1 MKIVILGAAGQISR
15 KLTDALLSQTEHDL
29 VLFGRNLK
37 SRLVVTDSDRVR
49 LVEGVFEDQAALKEA
64 IEGADL
70 VYLNAM
76 EDLSHTRAVVDAMQS
91 TGVKRLIGASMAGIE
106 NEVPSPLVDWTR
118 ANLPSSY
125 IQGEKESAD
134 LVKASD
140 LDYTLLRLTWL
151 YDEAGST
158 NYELVPSG
166 QEFKD
171 AEVSR
176 EAVVAAILEIL
187 ADQSNRFNRTTFG
200 VGEPETHYPK
210 PSFY

>member
-15 KLTDALLSQTEHDL
+15 KLTDALLEQTEHQL

-37 SRLVVTDSDRVR
+37 RRLTVTDSTRVR
-49 LVEGVFEDQAALKEA
+49 LVEGVFEDQSALIKA

-76 EDLSHTRAVVDAMQS
+76 EELVHTKAVVEAMKRS
-91 TGVKRLIGASMAGIE
+91 GVKRLIGASMAGVE
-106 NEVPSPLVDWTR
+106 QEVPSPLVDWTR
-118 ANLPSSY
+118 ANLPASY
-125 IQGEKESAD
+125 IQGEEESAA
-134 LVKASD
+134 LVKEAD

-151 YDEAGST
+151 YNEEGST

-176 EAVVAAILEIL
+176 EAVVAVILEIL
-187 ADQSNRFNRTTFG
+187 AEPSGRYNRASFG
-200 VGEPETHYPK
+200 VGEPGTHYPK

>member
-15 KLTDALLSQTEHDL
+15 KLTDALLAQTEHDL

-37 SRLVVTDSDRVR
+37 KRLAVTDSERVR
-49 LVEGVFEDQAALKEA
+49 LVEGGFEDQDALMGA
-64 IEGADL
+64 IEGSDV

-76 EDLSHTRAVVDAMQS
+76 EDLAHTTAVVDAMKA

-106 NEVPSPLVDWTR
+106 KEVPSPLVDWT
-118 ANLPSSY
+118 AAILPASY
-125 IQGEKESAD
+125 IRGEEESAD

-151 YDEAGST
+151 YDEEGST

-176 EAVVAAILEIL
+176 EGVVAAILEIL
-187 ADQSNRFNRTTFG
+187 ADQSGRFNRATFG
-200 VGEPETHYPK
+200 VGEPGTHYPK